1 MFQFKKAQLHHEEFV
16 VCAFGKEIPIS
27 AIKTGLLGSF
37 IIMVALM
44 SYFEGEWMQQQ
55 TMNWFAYYSG
65 KGLCTLMQSGNG
77 EFIVVCTTKQTP
89 IPYNASQT
97 NINLTLGG

>member
-16 VCAFGKEIPIS
+16 VCVFGKEIPIS

-44 SYFEGEWMQQQ
+44 SYLLGKWEQQQ
-55 TMNWFAYYSG
+55 TMNWFAYYSD
-65 KGLCTLMQSGNG
+65 KGLCTLMQNGNG
-77 EFIVVCTTKQTP
+77 EFIVICSPKSTP
-89 IPYNASQT
+89 IPYNVSQN
-97 NINLTLGG
+97 NINLSRGG